1 MDFIIGSW
9 RYGKI
14 HAFATGNCLDYVVN
28 YEIGL
33 CNLCYL
39 CMRIIMRYRRNEVFT
54 SPTRYLLDTV

>member
-14 HAFATGNCLDYVVN
+14 HAFATGSCLDYVVN

-33 CNLCYL
+33 CNLCNL
-39 CMRIIMRYRRNEVFT
+39 CMRYRRNEVFT
-54 SPTRYLLDTV
+54 SPTT